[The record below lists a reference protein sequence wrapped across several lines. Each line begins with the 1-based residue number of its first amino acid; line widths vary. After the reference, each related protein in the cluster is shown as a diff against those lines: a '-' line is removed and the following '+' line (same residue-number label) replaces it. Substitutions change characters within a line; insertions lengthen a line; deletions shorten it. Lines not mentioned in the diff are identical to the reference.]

1 VEWHRCSPHATDC
14 AFRYSVRAY
23 MLHELGANDPIQSRC
38 GASSSSR
45 QLPDGKSHHGHACSG
60 VAGCGAQLRST
71 ARLPSQFRQSLPA
84 VRVVTHKTEASVRVS
99 PQSVGMEHLD
109 AAVSPSHPSPRKSTP
124 TRMKPSRAVSYT
136 ADTRHRALGGALL
149 LSEGSSLSPGK
160 RLHHQRSSRHA
171 MVPLSDTSPHP
182 GG

>member
-1 VEWHRCSPHATDC
+1 
-14 AFRYSVRAY
+14 
-23 MLHELGANDPIQSRC
+23 MLHELGVNDPIQSRC

-99 PQSVGMEHLD
+99 PQSVGMERGCLTISPQPAHEHP
-109 AAVSPSHPSPRKSTP
+109 PSHPTVTYRFPSSGHTP
-124 TRMKPSRAVSYT
+124 HGSGWRDGCSKFGRSGRHYARALCSSQLLRHVLNEKQRASRAVACKSEAT
-136 ADTRHRALGGALL
+136 VRGCLLAVGAGRPPV
-149 LSEGSSLSPGK
+149 S
-160 RLHHQRSSRHA
+160 
-171 MVPLSDTSPHP
+171 M
-182 GG
+182 